1 LGISLPP
8 LETPPADDWK
18 RLPAFHRRPGER
30 GSGLFFYP
38 SPGWQHAN
46 TDISAANRIFY
57 SRYCILNCE
66 YDFGEIAAGAILSQ
80 PLSADRATFSHWS
93 GFPPL
98 WPERAGKTRPFF
110 FNNPFGAY
118 PERDRF
124 RLERHID
131 AELVIPD

>member
-1 LGISLPP
+1 
-8 LETPPADDWK
+8 
-18 RLPAFHRRPGER
+18 
-30 GSGLFFYP
+30 LFFYP

-46 TDISAANRIFY
+46 TDVSAANRIFY
-57 SRYCILNCE
+57 SRSCILNCE

-80 PLSADRATFSHWS
+80 PLSAERATFSHWS

-124 RLERHID
+124 GLERHID
-131 AELVIPD
+131 AELVILD